1 MKKFPSAL
9 GKKQVSLYKGAKS
22 SLQATKLSFG
32 KLQVAASE
40 KDPNWYSNDNSQ
52 KALADANTCIK
63 DFKTQKSN
71 IEKSIAMVCNMV

>member
-1 MKKFPSAL
+1 MKKVSSAL
-9 GKKQVSLYKGAKS
+9 GNKQVSLYKCAKP
-22 SLQATKLSFG
+22 SLRIMKLSFG

-40 KDPNWYSNDNSQ
+40 KDPSWHSKDNSQ